1 MKKQL
6 LILGAALSFCVIAC
20 TGHPD
25 SATDADAAGGAKA
38 VAGGSAHVDSLKA
51 IGTGVNGESSNTPGA
66 KDTII
71 NGHSVASPTDSA
83 QKKKP

>member
-6 LILGAALSFCVIAC
+6 LILGAAISIFVVAC
-20 TGHPD
+20 KGSPD
-25 SATDADAAGGAKA
+25 NAGDTSGSANAPVG
-38 VAGGSAHVDSLKA
+38 GGSAHVDSLKS
-51 IGTGVNGESSNTPGA
+51 IGTGVNGESSNTLGA
-66 KDTII
+66 KDTVI

>member
-6 LILGAALSFCVIAC
+6 LILCAAISIFVVAC
-20 TGHPD
+20 TGKPGNVED
-25 SATDADAAGGAKA
+25 TSGSANTPVG
-38 VAGGSAHVDSLKA
+38 GGSAHVDSLKT
-51 IGTGVNGESSNTPGA
+51 IGTGVNGQSSNTQGA